1 MKKLKILLLLLL
13 PFNMLADTEE
23 VDMDEDKVIL
33 PPIKRSLAP
42 KPKVFIIDKTEVRI
56 EFVSDTAEGSLTIC
70 DENSNLIYQA
80 SYLST
85 YYDIP
90 TLAEGEVYSIYLY
103 VNNHRY
109 TGTYLP

>member
-1 MKKLKILLLLLL
+1 MKQYLLFLLAIL
-13 PFNMLADTEE
+13 PMVVYAETEE
-23 VDMDEDKVIL
+23 VDIEEDDMRS
-33 PPIKRSLAP
+33 PPIKRSFAP
-42 KPKVFIIDKTEVRI
+42 KPKVFIIDKSEIRI
-56 EFVSDTAEGSLTIC
+56 ELVSETTEGSLTIC